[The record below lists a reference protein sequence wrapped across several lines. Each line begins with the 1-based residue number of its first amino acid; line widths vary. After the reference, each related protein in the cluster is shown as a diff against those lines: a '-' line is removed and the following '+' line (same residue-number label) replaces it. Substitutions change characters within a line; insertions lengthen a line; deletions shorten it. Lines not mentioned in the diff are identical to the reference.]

1 MINLLPPQ
9 AKKELYWQRQL
20 KIVVI
25 IELLTIFCLL
35 VLWLAFL
42 VIKVN
47 IVTQQEI
54 VKTTAKSEEPKI
66 KQIDT
71 IKKEINTINET
82 LEKINQLYEEQISV
96 SETLIK
102 IASLL
107 PQDAYLENF
116 VFEEKNKQVQIV
128 GKIRTLTSL
137 NQFKELLKN
146 EPSFKDVELS
156 IGSYVPTKEIE
167 FQAKFILKK

>member
-9 AKKELYWQRQL
+9 AKRELYWQRQL

-25 IELLTIFCLL
+25 IELLAIFCLL

-42 VIKVN
+42 AIRVN
-47 IVTQQEI
+47 IVTQKEV
-54 VKTTAKSEEPKI
+54 VKTIANLEEPKI

-71 IKKEINTINET
+71 IKEEINTINKT
-82 LEKINQLYEEQISV
+82 LGQITQIYEEQISV
-96 SETLIK
+96 SEILTKLT
-102 IASLL
+102 SLL

-116 VFEEKNKQVQIV
+116 VFGKKNKEVQIV

-137 NQFKELLKN
+137 NQLKELLKN
-146 EPSFKDVELS
+146 EPLFKDVELS
-156 IGSYVPTKEIE
+156 IGSYVPAKEIE
-167 FQAKFILKK
+167 FQAKFILEK

>member
-9 AKKELYWQRQL
+9 AKRELYWRRQL

-25 IELLTIFCLL
+25 IEILVIFCLL

-42 VIKVN
+42 ALKVN
-47 IVTQQEI
+47 IVTQKEV
-54 VKTTAKSEEPKI
+54 VKTTAKLEEPKI
-66 KQIDT
+66 KQISA
-71 IKKEINTINET
+71 IKEEINTINKT
-82 LEKINQLYEEQISV
+82 LEKINQIYEEQILV
-96 SETLIK
+96 SEVLTK

-116 VFEEKNKQVQIV
+116 VFEREINEVRIV
-128 GKIRTLTSL
+128 GKIQTLTSL

-146 EPSFKDVELS
+146 EPRFSDVELS

-167 FQAKFILKK
+167 FQARFTLEK

>member
-9 AKKELYWQRQL
+9 AKRELYWRREL

-25 IELLTIFCLL
+25 IEILIISCLL

-42 VIKVN
+42 AIKVN
-47 IVTQQEI
+47 IVTQKEM
-54 VKTTAKSEEPKI
+54 VKATAKLEEPKI
-66 KQIDT
+66 KQISA
-71 IKKEINTINET
+71 IKKEINSINKT
-82 LEKINQLYEEQISV
+82 LEKINQIYEEQILV
-96 SETLIK
+96 SEILTK

-116 VFEEKNKQVQIV
+116 VFEEKNKEVQIV
-128 GKIRTLTSL
+128 GKIQTLTSL
-137 NQFKELLKN
+137 NRLKELLKN
-146 EPSFKDVELS
+146 EPFFKDVELS

-167 FQAKFILKK
+167 FQAKLILKK